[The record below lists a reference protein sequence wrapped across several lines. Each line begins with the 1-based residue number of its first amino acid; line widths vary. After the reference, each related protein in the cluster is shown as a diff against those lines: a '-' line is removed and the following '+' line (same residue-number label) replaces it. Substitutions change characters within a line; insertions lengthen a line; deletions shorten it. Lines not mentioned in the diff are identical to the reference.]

1 MGHIFI
7 SYSRND
13 KKEVEQLESYLEKKG
28 HNVWLDTKDI
38 EGGDQ
43 WRGAIVKAIKAG
55 HALIVA
61 ISQHS
66 VSSKNVRKELDVAE
80 QASVRIIP
88 VRLSQAAIPDE
99 LSYQLAGI
107 QEIDLSGNLKDGLA
121 RLSSVLGEDAKVK
134 EEARGRG
141 IKRRILWAVGG
152 GIVGWMFV
160 WVTKLG
166 LPWIGPIIG
175 AVLGLAFSLGL
186 IGWISHLI
194 TWAAVLLGGGVAG
207 SFVASKLNSMDGTHD
222 PSGVVIPAV
231 AGAFLAVI
239 FVLVMKRRW
248 KSRKRAKI
256 AALAKEPKADGVA
269 GPELSLDS

>member
-1 MGHIFI
+1 
-7 SYSRND
+7 
-13 KKEVEQLESYLEKKG
+13 
-28 HNVWLDTKDI
+28 
-38 EGGDQ
+38 
-43 WRGAIVKAIKAG
+43 VKAIKAG

-207 SFVASKLNSMDGTHD
+207 SFVAGKAFKAFEGNSMDGTHD
-222 PSGVVIPAV
+222 LDWVVIPAV